1 MSARTARRASYREA
15 LGYGAM
21 STVALAL
28 FGVVSSIVI
37 ARVFK
42 AEVIGEAA
50 IALAPYLALQLL
62 SSFREQAALVR
73 KLATLPPRD
82 PRITGLSVA
91 VMAFSTALVVAVSMM
106 VAAAT
111 WWAFNGPIDR
121 PELIA
126 PALTVIAAYALIGN
140 PGWNLNMV
148 LSSFRA
154 GRELFAVKM
163 VSAVSF
169 FVIAII
175 YGLVIEVS
183 VWGLVAATAGS
194 WLVALVHRLALLPA
208 FMRYFVPAE
217 EVRAGFRE
225 LPEMIRFSL
234 KLGPGQ
240 MAAGISEQSVYWILA
255 VMFKGALG
263 DALIGAFNRAQQLS
277 KRLIDTRANVVEV
290 LLPTLVE
297 RRSHGD
303 HAGFDR
309 ALVDSVRYV
318 VIVLLL
324 FAAMAGGAARG
335 VMELYGPGFVP
346 GANALAILMLA
357 PALAA
362 ATSIFSNGL
371 IAENRPGHT
380 ALAMGARLVVTLA
393 AVIVLANIWGITGA
407 AAGMV
412 IGFAVEAVIQGVL
425 LRRHL
430 SQALTTLWSWSEIVV
445 LAGAYVIAFL
455 LARMVDE
462 AVPGLIGVVPALAV
476 GAISFLAV
484 MFGLRGFNARDRA
497 RLAELRSRRRRAPSA
512 DPPAERQAGDAG
524 VDIDDPDDDVDSPYV
539 PRRDDPRWPAP
550 VEDEPLAPFAAAPRT
565 PAGEGIYV
573 PAGPDEE
580 PFVYASAG
588 RARAPRRRGQRRRV
602 VLAATLLCAALGV
615 LIAWVRPPEYSAEAR
630 LRVPTDTAGFRIG
643 ADIRSTATAATNFS
657 RMIDDQPVVMRVEEQ
672 GGPSALEAR
681 DRLDASTDGRT
692 TLIEVRGRGEDPE
705 SAVELANLGARALQ
719 AHVRAIGRGNRDAA
733 LEQVAAA
740 EGELQ
745 QAEAELR
752 EAAAAAAEANTAV
765 NRARLRDARQLR
777 DRAELRLEAAE
788 TQARQGTGAPAI
800 ANDLQFTRPAD
811 EAVSDRRSSLIRWLL
826 LGGGGGLLIGLLAAL
841 LWPAPRVA
849 VGDDEQDEREALGA
863 AAGGPG
869 GVHAS

>member
-1 MSARTARRASYREA
+1 MSPRRGARRASYREA
-15 LGYGAM
+15 LSYGAM

-37 ARVFK
+37 ARIFK

-82 PRITGLSVA
+82 PRITGLSAA
-91 VMAFSTALVVAVSMM
+91 VMAFSTALVVTVAMI
-106 VAAAT
+106 VAAGT

-126 PALTVIAAYALIGN
+126 PALAVIAAYAVVGN

-163 VSAVSF
+163 VSAVAF

-183 VWGLVAATAGS
+183 VWGLVAATIGS
-194 WLVALVHRLALLPA
+194 WVVALVHRLALLPS
-208 FMRYFVPAE
+208 FMRFFVPAD

-297 RRSHGD
+297 RRSQGD

-309 ALVDSVRYV
+309 ALVDSLRYV

-324 FAAMAGGAARG
+324 CAAMAGGAAQG
-335 VMELYGPGFVP
+335 VMELYGPDFVP
-346 GANALAILMLA
+346 GADALAILMLA

-380 ALAMGARLVVTLA
+380 ALAMVARLVVTLV
-393 AVIVLANIWGITGA
+393 AVIVLADIWGITGA

-430 SQALTTLWSWSEIVV
+430 SEGLTRIWPVSEMAV
-445 LAGAYVIAFL
+445 LAGAYLIAFL

-462 AVPGLIGVVPALAV
+462 TVPGLISVVPALAV
-476 GAISFLAV
+476 GAVAFLAI
-484 MFGLRGFNARDRA
+484 MFGLRGFNERDRE
-497 RLAELRSRRRRAPSA
+497 RISEFRSRRGRSDGGPGDDDEPTAP
-512 DPPAERQAGDAG
+512 GG
-524 VDIDDPDDDVDSPYV
+524 DPDPVD
-539 PRRDDPRWPAP
+539 RDAPDAAEAP
-550 VEDEPLAPFAAAPRT
+550 VYVGGSRTPEAAGTFVAVGSDEAPFAYAGDQERGAPVR
-565 PAGEGIYV
+565 
-573 PAGPDEE
+573 
-580 PFVYASAG
+580 F
-588 RARAPRRRGQRRRV
+588 RRPGQRRRI
-602 VLAATLLCAALGV
+602 VLAATLVCAALGV
-615 LIAWVRPPEYSAEAR
+615 VTAWIRPAEYSSEAV
-630 LRVPTDTAGFRIG
+630 LRVPTDLGG
-643 ADIRSTATAATNFS
+643 ARFGAEFQTTATLATSFS
-657 RMIDDQPVVMRVEEQ
+657 RMIDDQPVISRVSDS
-672 GGPSALEAR
+672 GGPAASEAR
-681 DRLDASTDGRT
+681 SRLSAMTDGRT
-692 TLIEVRGRGEDPE
+692 TLITVIGRGDDPAA
-705 SAVELANLGARALQ
+705 AVEIANLGARALQ
-719 AHVRAIGRGNRDAA
+719 DHVKTLGQGDGNDLLAR
-733 LEQVAAA
+733 VAAA
-740 EGELQ
+740 ETDVRVAQREVDRLQ
-745 QAEAELR
+745 DALDASGSDLD
-752 EAAAAAAEANTAV
+752 
-765 NRARLRDARQLR
+765 RARLRDARSELT
-777 DRAELRLEAAE
+777 RASIRLDGLEL
-788 TQARQGTGAPAI
+788 QALADTGAPTI
-800 ANDLQFTRPAD
+800 TNDLEFTRPAD
-811 EAVSDRRSSLIRWLL
+811 RARSDTRDALTRWLL
-826 LGGGGGLLIGLLAAL
+826 LGGGGGLAIGLLIAL
-841 LWPAPRVA
+841 LWPAARRPADPGYPR
-849 VGDDEQDEREALGA
+849 GDQRDEPGLP
-863 AAGGPG
+863 AGRSGE
-869 GVHAS
+869 VHTG

>member
-1 MSARTARRASYREA
+1 MKPRREARRASYREA

-28 FGVVSSIVI
+28 FGVVSSIII
-37 ARVFK
+37 ARIFK
-42 AEVIGEAA
+42 AEVIGAAA

-106 VAAAT
+106 VAAGT
-111 WWAFNGPIDR
+111 WWAFNGPVDR

-126 PALTVIAAYALIGN
+126 PALCVIAAYAVIGN

-183 VWGLVAATAGS
+183 VWGLVAATIGS
-194 WLVALVHRLALLPA
+194 WVVALAHRIALLPS
-208 FMRYFVPAE
+208 FMRFFVSTDE
-217 EVRAGFRE
+217 LRAGFRE

-297 RRSHGD
+297 RRSQGD
-303 HAGFDR
+303 HGGFDR

-318 VIVLLL
+318 VIILLL
-324 FAAMAGGAARG
+324 CAAMAGGAARG
-335 VMELYGPGFVP
+335 VMELYGPDFVP
-346 GANALAILMLA
+346 GADALAILMVA

-362 ATSIFSNGL
+362 ATAIFSNGL

-380 ALAMGARLVVTLA
+380 ALAMGARLVVTLV
-393 AVIVLANIWGITGA
+393 AVIVLADIWGITGA

-412 IGFAVEAVIQGVL
+412 IGFGVEAVIQGVL

-430 SQALTTLWSWSEIVV
+430 SRGFTEIWPVSEMAI
-445 LAGAYVIAFL
+445 LAGAYAIAFL
-455 LARMVDE
+455 LARMVDQ
-462 AVPGLIGVVPALAV
+462 AVPGLISVVPALAV
-476 GAISFLAV
+476 GAIAFLAI
-484 MFGLRGFNARDRA
+484 MFGLRGFNARDRQ
-497 RLAELRSRRRRAPSA
+497 RLAEFRSRRRGGKPPGDVPEREFRVPDGVDPDA
-512 DPPAERQAGDAG
+512 DGLDGPDVEQGEPVAASGSRTPDAG
-524 VDIDDPDDDVDSPYV
+524 
-539 PRRDDPRWPAP
+539 
-550 VEDEPLAPFAAAPRT
+550 
-565 PAGEGIYV
+565 GIYIA
-573 PAGPDEE
+573 AGSEDE
-580 PFVYASAG
+580 PFVYAAGAEPPAG
-588 RARAPRRRGQRRRV
+588 RYRRPGQRRRV
-602 VLAATLLCAALGV
+602 VVAATLVCAALGV
-615 LIAWVRPPEYSAEAR
+615 VTAWVRPPEYSAEAL
-630 LRVPTDTAGFRIG
+630 LRVPTDRGGFRIG
-643 ADIRSTATAATNFS
+643 AEIQTTARVATNFS
-657 RMIDDQPVVMRVEEQ
+657 RLIDDQPVVTRVAEA
-672 GGPSALEAR
+672 GGPSASEAR
-681 DRLDASTDGRT
+681 DRLEATTDGRT
-692 TLIEVRGRGEDPE
+692 TLIAVRGRADDPE
-705 SAVELANLGARALQ
+705 AAVELANLGARALQ
-719 AHVRAIGRGNRDAA
+719 DHVRAIGQSDRSGL

-740 EGELQ
+740 E
-745 QAEAELR
+745 AELR
-752 EAAAAAAEANTAV
+752 AAESAV
-765 NRARLRDARQLR
+765 SRIESALAQSGSDLDRARLRDARTEMS
-777 DRAELRLEAAE
+777 RAELTLRALELRASAD
-788 TQARQGTGAPAI
+788 TGAPAI
-800 ANDLQFTRPAD
+800 TNDLEFTRPAD
-811 EAVSDRRSSLIRWLL
+811 EARSDTRDALIRWLFI
-826 LGGGGGLLIGLLAAL
+826 GGGGGLAIGLLIAL
-841 LWPAPRVA
+841 LWPAGRRPEGAGVEDPY
-849 VGDDEQDEREALGA
+849 VDELSLP
-863 AAGGPG
+863 AGRSGELRTP
-869 GVHAS
+869 